1 MSRQGRWDRSG
12 EGGKKEKYNE
22 AECDFEAEHVSR
34 RTTYRLGQLS
44 VAAEEINLVV
54 VPVGADEGQ
63 LQIVLA
69 DQSKQVRS
77 SGESLAWHA
86 KSLEAEGAP
95 GGEHSASHGEGLG
108 QRRTGEEGL
117 YQAATL
123 HRHEGQHVVHD
134 VHGQN
139 VKVGGSGGEV
149 QAAAA
154 AAAATAVAVVCFGD
168 HGGHDGR
175 DGSDRKPPE
184 RMEGGD
190 DRPPAAEEERDDRR
204 RTMTMTK
211 TMAMCDVMRR
221 REK

>member
-1 MSRQGRWDRSG
+1 MSRAPRRSSAVRPAVWASSEPPGALGSIWRGRE
-12 EGGKKEKYNE
+12 EGKKYNE
-22 AECDFEAEHVSR
+22 AECDFEIRLSK
-34 RTTYRLGQLS
+34 TTYRLGQLS

-69 DQSKQVRS
+69 DQSEQVRS

-154 AAAATAVAVVCFGD
+154 AAAATAAVAVVCFGD
-168 HGGHDGR
+168 HGGH

-190 DRPPAAEEERDDRR
+190 DRPPAAEMIGEG
-204 RTMTMTK
+204 
-211 TMAMCDVMRR
+211 
-221 REK
+221 